1 MAYQVRITA
10 RAERDAGE
18 AIRYLQQRSRAAAAR
33 WHAGLTE
40 ALRSLEEQP
49 ERCGSAPEAEEL
61 GIGLRQF
68 LFGKRRG
75 VYRVLF
81 TIEGDTVNVLHIRHA
96 AQRPLQPGDF

>member
-1 MAYQVRITA
+1 MAYHVRIAA
-10 RAERDAGE
+10 RAERDAEE
-18 AIRYLQQRSRAAAAR
+18 AIRYLQQRSRTGAAR

-40 ALRSLEEQP
+40 ALRSLEDQP
-49 ERCGSAPEAEEL
+49 ERCGLAPEAEEL
-61 GIGLRQF
+61 GIELRQL

-81 TIEGDTVNVLHIRHA
+81 TIDADTVNVLHIRHA